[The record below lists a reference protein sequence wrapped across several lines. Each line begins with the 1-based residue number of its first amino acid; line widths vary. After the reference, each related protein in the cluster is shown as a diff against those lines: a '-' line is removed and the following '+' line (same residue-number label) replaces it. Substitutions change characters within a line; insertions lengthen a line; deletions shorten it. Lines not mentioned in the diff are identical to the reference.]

1 MYPGPPVHRDG
12 RAVEYSYAGLLV
24 RADRAELLDVVA
36 AAGFTGYVGPQ
47 EADWVVLVP
56 ARLQAA
62 AGRGTADLET
72 LGSDLARHFGQP
84 SLTVS
89 VHRDRVLRLLL
100 SGSSRELGRYVS
112 NPAYGADEDD
122 EILPDPQGV
131 EHAVAF
137 AAAGGAPEAAEDL
150 AEVLS
155 QILDEQEQTESERL
169 STVLRLLGLPRWLV
183 AVDQLPRDVPGGPSA
198 AQVTR
203 LFRGRT
209 GLPGRLRSWL
219 PRLRRPAQWG

>member
-1 MYPGPPVHRDG
+1 MYPGLPVYSDR

-36 AAGFTGYVGPQ
+36 TAGFSGYVGPQ
-47 EADWVVLVP
+47 EADWVLLVP
-56 ARLQAA
+56 ARFQVA
-62 AGRGTADLET
+62 AGAGAADLET
-72 LGSDLARHFGQP
+72 LGGDLARHFGRP
-84 SLTVS
+84 GFTVS
-89 VHRDRVLRLLL
+89 VHRDRVLRLVL
-100 SGSSRELGRYVS
+100 SGTTRELGRYVS

-131 EHAVAF
+131 EHAAAF
-137 AAAGGAPEAAEDL
+137 AAAGGVPELAEDL
-150 AEVLS
+150 AEVLGE
-155 QILDEQEQTESERL
+155 ILDEDEQTESERL

-183 AVDQLPRDVPGGPSA
+183 AVDQLPKDVPGGPPT
-198 AQVTR
+198 AQLTR

-209 GLPGRLRSWL
+209 GLTGRVRSWL

>member
-56 ARLQAA
+56 ARLRAV
-62 AGRGTADLET
+62 AGRGAADLEA
-72 LGSDLARHFGQP
+72 LGGDLARHFGQL

-100 SGSSRELGRYVS
+100 SGGTRELGRYVS
-112 NPAYGADEDD
+112 NPAYGADED
-122 EILPDPQGV
+122 
-131 EHAVAF
+131 
-137 AAAGGAPEAAEDL
+137 
-150 AEVLS
+150 
-155 QILDEQEQTESERL
+155 EQTESERL

-183 AVDQLPRDVPGGPSA
+183 AVDQLPRDVPGGPPA